1 MSSSM
6 ILNKKTETW
15 IKLRAHQFWTGVR
28 RDGIEDE
35 KDVVLDSWAMGFLRM
50 CRVFLVFKEFVFA
63 GICLEGF

>member
-1 MSSSM
+1 M

-28 RDGIEDE
+28 RAGIEDE
-35 KDVVLDSWAMGFLRM
+35 KDVVLDSWAMGFLLM